1 MPDNNLFQNG
11 QNNNSNNQNV
21 DDGFEGDLSF
31 DDLFLGSDEE
41 IIPIQQRQPQETNQN
56 QNQGQNQPTQTQNQY
71 DQEITSLKNQLAQVT
86 QFIIQS
92 QQQNQQV
99 QQQQNYPDPTQG
111 RPMREWINED
121 GAENIMAGLITNIIK
136 QAVQPM
142 LQPLTPVVQ
151 NYQQQVA
158 QQNQVGQLM
167 QKYPDMQQVIG
178 KNPDVARQ
186 IYQQTGGNVE
196 AVYFALKQMSQ
207 QPNRNQQV
215 DPQSLQNMRNMQQN
229 YQVANNNGVAVNN
242 GNSRIPKS
250 PKEAAR
256 MAISEFGFRN

>member
-1 MPDNNLFQNG
+1 M
-11 QNNNSNNQNV
+11 

-31 DDLFLGSDEE
+31 DDLFLGNDDE
-41 IIPIQQRQPQETNQN
+41 IIPIQQRQTQQTQTQEQPQT
-56 QNQGQNQPTQTQNQY
+56 TQTQNPY
-71 DQEITSLKNQLAQVT
+71 EQEIATLKAQLAQVT
-86 QFIIQS
+86 QFIIQN
-92 QQQNQQV
+92 QQQNQTQ

-167 QKYPDMQQVIG
+167 QKYPDMQQVIA

-207 QPNRNQQV
+207 QPSRNQQV
-215 DPQSLQNMRNMQQN
+215 DQQSLQNMRNMQQN

-242 GNSRIPKS
+242 GNNRIPKT

-256 MAISEFGFRN
+256 MAISDFGFRN

>member
-1 MPDNNLFQNG
+1 MSDNNNLFQNE
-11 QNNNSNNQNV
+11 QNNNNV

-31 DDLFLGSDEE
+31 DDLFLGNDDE
-41 IIPIQQRQPQETNQN
+41 IIPIQQRQAQ
-56 QNQGQNQPTQTQNQY
+56 QPQTQEQPQTTQPQNPY
-71 DQEITSLKNQLAQVT
+71 EQEITGLKAQLNQLT
-86 QFIIQS
+86 QFIIQN
-92 QQQNQQV
+92 QQQNQAQ

-196 AVYFALKQMSQ
+196 AVYFALKQMNQ
-207 QPNRNQQV
+207 QPSRNQQV
-215 DPQSLQNMRNMQQN
+215 DQQSLQNMRNMQQN
-229 YQVANNNGVAVNN
+229 YQVANNNGVAGNN